1 VICPN
6 CFDDIPDNSR
16 DCRACGVN
24 FARWAGGDSEAP
36 KRGRPPSTRA
46 GKAAAA
52 AKAGRG
58 RPLPAAERVPWRRRL
73 RRAVLVLLALAVLG
87 WLLRWAAAPAL
98 DRLAVGGTIVYVS
111 GQDGSTE
118 LYALDPGQKTPRRL
132 TRDETGEGAPSL
144 SRDGKRVAFVASREG
159 EESIAVIGTDG
170 TGLFRPA
177 LPPGRNSQPA
187 WSPDGKWLA
196 FVSDSDGVDG
206 PARSEVMA
214 MSADGRQVVNLSRH
228 EAAGDD
234 QPAWSPGGTR
244 LAFVSDRDGAPR
256 LYSVMADGT
265 ALLAL
270 PAPPAAASAP
280 AWSPDGARLAFV
292 SEGEVFV
299 GPADGSAAFQRLT
312 SGAGETPR
320 ATYALP
326 TWAPDSTRLAAFRSL
341 QQGGGRTLELAVL
354 GPDGVVESATPA
366 EAGTVVWLDRD
377 RLLFLGRPL
386 AGRSWFSIQH
396 FMGTPQVCLRS
407 LRRAREP
414 WLRPLDRFTA
424 WLFALVTRTPQVD
437 PAETVLTEG
446 GAEALD
452 WAAGTADRQ

>member
-1 VICPN
+1 MICPN
-6 CFDDIPDNSR
+6 CYDDIPDNSR

-24 FARWAGGDSEAP
+24 FARWAAGGDAP
-36 KRGRPPSTRA
+36 KRGRAPSTKA

-52 AKAGRG
+52 AKGRG
-58 RPLPAAERVPWRRRL
+58 RTRPVPEAERVPWSRRL
-73 RRAVLVLLALAVLG
+73 RRAALFLLALAVLG

-98 DRLAVGGTIVYVS
+98 DRLSVGGTIVYVS
-111 GQDGSTE
+111 SQEGTPE
-118 LYALDPGQKTPRRL
+118 LYALDPGQKAARRL
-132 TRDETGEGAPSL
+132 TRDDAGQGAPSL

-159 EESIAVIGTDG
+159 VESISVIGTDG

-177 LPPGRNSQPA
+177 LPAGRNSQPV

-196 FVSDSDGVDG
+196 FVSDADGVDG
-206 PARSEVMA
+206 PARPEVMA
-214 MSADGRQVVNLSRH
+214 MSADGRQVVNLSRD
-228 EAAGDD
+228 EAGGDD

-244 LAFVSDRDGAPR
+244 LAFVSDRGGHPR
-256 LYSVMADGT
+256 LYTVMADGT

-270 PAPPAAASAP
+270 PAEPAAPSSP

-299 GPADGSAAFQRLT
+299 GPADGSAAFRRLT
-312 SGAGETPR
+312 RGATETPR
-320 ATYALP
+320 ASYALP

-341 QQGGGRTLELAVL
+341 QQGGTRTLELAVL
-354 GPDGVVESATPA
+354 GPDGAVESATPA
-366 EAGTVVWLDRD
+366 EAGTVVWLDPE

-386 AGRSWFSIQH
+386 AGRSWFSIQR

-414 WLRPLDRFTA
+414 WLRPLDRATA

-452 WAAGTADRQ
+452 WATGSADR